1 MTALL
6 DDRRIVVCV
15 GTGGVGKTTVSSA
28 IAIAAAQRGRR
39 ALVLTIDPARRLAD
53 ALGLPELG
61 SAPERISPDR
71 ERAYGIDGDGALSAM
86 MLDMKGTFDE
96 LVERL
101 CPDLET
107 RARIL
112 GNPLY
117 QHISDALAGSV
128 EYAAMEKVHE
138 LSHSDAFDLIVV
150 DTPPAQHALDFLD
163 APERLV
169 TLLDSSLVRLL
180 VQPAFSAGRLGFRL
194 FSSAAERTLGFIAR
208 LSGVS
213 FLKEISE
220 LLLSIESLSEGFKDR
235 ARAVQ
240 SLLRGSGTAF
250 LLVASPSPAT
260 ASQAFELIAGLE
272 SSGIDL
278 AGVLVNRVHGHPDA
292 ATAASESEATST
304 VAFATPDGE
313 ARTHAASIASALARR
328 LAAVG
333 VDRPEEAARAALAV
347 TEEYALQ
354 VEADQRQT
362 EAIRRASAR
371 GGHFVSTL
379 PAVLDRGD
387 EAGALRQLASA
398 LTSAPPESPLLSSES
413 LLRGP
418 TS

>member
-1 MTALL
+1 MMAASLESLL
-6 DDRRIVVCV
+6 DTRRIIVCV

-53 ALGLPELG
+53 ALGLDALGAEPERL
-61 SAPERISPDR
+61 APER
-71 ERAYGIDGDGALSAM
+71 ERAYGIEGEGALSAM

-107 RARIL
+107 RHRIL
-112 GNPLY
+112 DNPLY

-138 LSHSDAFDLIVV
+138 LAQSDAFDLIVV

-169 TLLDSSLVRLL
+169 TLLDSSIVRLL
-180 VQPAFSAGRLGFRL
+180 VQPAFSAGRLGLRF
-194 FSSAAERTLGFIAR
+194 FSNAAERTLGLVAR

-213 FLKEISE
+213 LLKEISE
-220 LLLSIESLSEGFKDR
+220 LLLSIDSLSEGFKDR

-240 SLLRGSGTAF
+240 ALLRSSGTAF

-272 SSGIDL
+272 RSGIDL
-278 AGVLVNRVHGHPDA
+278 AGIVVNRVHGPPGAQTAGGA
-292 ATAASESEATST
+292 ATAGLDAGIDVEA
-304 VAFATPDGE
+304 G
-313 ARTHAASIASALARR
+313 AAALAER
-328 LAAVG
+328 LRESG
-333 VDRPEEAARAALAV
+333 VEEAEAAARAALLV
-347 TEEYALQ
+347 TREYAVQ
-354 VEADQRQT
+354 MEADRRQT
-362 EAIRRASAR
+362 EAIRRASTA
-371 GGHFVSTL
+371 GDHAVTSL
-379 PAVLDRGD
+379 PAVVERGD
-387 EAGALRQLASA
+387 EAAALRTLATALVAPVEGSA
-398 LTSAPPESPLLSSES
+398 
-413 LLRGP
+413 
-418 TS
+418 

>member
-1 MTALL
+1 MTTSPMNTLL
-6 DDRRIVVCV
+6 DQRRIIVCV

-28 IAIAAAQRGRR
+28 IAIAAAKRGRR

-53 ALGLPELG
+53 ALGLDALG
-61 SAPERISPDR
+61 SSPERLSPDR
-71 ERAYGIDGDGALSAM
+71 ERAYGIEGDGALWAM

-107 RARIL
+107 RMRIL
-112 GNPLY
+112 ENPLY

-138 LSHSDAFDLIVV
+138 LSQSEAFDLIVV

-194 FSSAAERTLGFIAR
+194 FSGAAERTLGLVSR

-220 LLLSIESLSEGFKDR
+220 LLLAIDSLSDGFKNR

-240 SLLRGSGTAF
+240 ALLRSPGTAF

-260 ASQAFELIAGLE
+260 ASGAFELIAALE

-278 AGVLVNRVHGHPDA
+278 AGVLVNRVHGARA
-292 ATAASESEATST
+292 AAGDGLRAALDPGAESG
-304 VAFATPDGE
+304 PP
-313 ARTHAASIASALARR
+313 AAALADR
-328 LAAVG
+328 LASLG
-333 VDRPEEAARAALAV
+333 VERPDDAARAALAV
-347 TEEYALQ
+347 TREYALQ
-354 VEADQRQT
+354 MEADSRQT
-362 EAIRRASAR
+362 EAIGRASSTGR
-371 GGHFVSTL
+371 HFVASL
-379 PAVLDRGD
+379 PAVLERSD
-387 EAGALRQLASA
+387 EANALRQLADALMSVTSSA
-398 LTSAPPESPLLSSES
+398 S
-413 LLRGP
+413 R
-418 TS
+418 

>member
-1 MTALL
+1 MTASGPTGLL
-6 DDRRIVVCV
+6 DERHIIVCV

-28 IAIAAAQRGRR
+28 LAIAAAQRGRR

-53 ALGLPELG
+53 ALGLAELG
-61 SAPERISPDR
+61 SAPERLSS
-71 ERAYGIDGDGALSAM
+71 EYEHALGIEGDGALSAM

-107 RARIL
+107 RRNIIE
-112 GNPLY
+112 NPLY

-138 LSHSDAFDLIVV
+138 LAQGDAFDLIVV

-194 FSSAAERTLGFIAR
+194 FTGAAERSLGLIAR

-220 LLLSIESLSEGFKDR
+220 LLLAIDSLSDGFKER

-250 LLVASPSPAT
+250 VLVASPSPAT
-260 ASQAFELIAGLE
+260 AAQAFDLIAGLE
-272 SSGIDL
+272 TSGIDL
-278 AGVLVNRVHGHPDA
+278 AGVLVNRVHDA
-292 ATAASESEATST
+292 ATGQTLAPSD
-304 VAFATPDGE
+304 TPGQSDPTETTE
-313 ARTHAASIASALARR
+313 ARDASALRTLSAH
-328 LAAVG
+328 LAASG
-333 VDRPEEAARAALAV
+333 LSAPEEAARAALEV
-347 TEEYALQ
+347 TREYAVQ
-354 VEADQRQT
+354 VEADHRQT
-362 EAIRRASAR
+362 EAIRDASRAR
-371 GGHFVSTL
+371 EHWVETL
-379 PAVLDRGD
+379 PAVLARGD
-387 EAGALRQLASA
+387 EADALRRLAAA
-398 LTSAPPESPLLSSES
+398 LTAASSAEG
-413 LLRGP
+413 RA
-418 TS
+418 